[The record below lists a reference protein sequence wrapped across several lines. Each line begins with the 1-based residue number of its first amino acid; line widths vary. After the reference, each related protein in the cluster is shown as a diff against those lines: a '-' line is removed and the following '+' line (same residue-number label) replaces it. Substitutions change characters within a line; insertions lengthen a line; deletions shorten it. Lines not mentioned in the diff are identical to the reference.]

1 MKNISKIKNM
11 DIVQRIFKS
20 LAGKTRLD
28 ILLLLLEK
36 EELTVNEIS
45 SILHRQVSTIS
56 RNLRILEKDNFVK
69 ARHTSRNVHYSIKKD
84 KKYKYNL
91 KILKLLKERLKEIKK
106 FEKGKKKK

>member
-1 MKNISKIKNM
+1 M

-45 SILHRQVSTIS
+45 FLLNRQVSTIS

-69 ARHTSRNVHYSIKKD
+69 ARHTSRNVHYFIKKD
-84 KKYKYNL
+84 EKYKYNL

-106 FEKGKKKK
+106 FEKGKRKNNPET

>member
-1 MKNISKIKNM
+1 M

-36 EELTVNEIS
+36 GELTINEIAS
-45 SILHRQVSTIS
+45 TLHRQVSTIS

-69 ARHTSRNVHYSIKKD
+69 APPYFKEC
-84 KKYKYNL
+84 
-91 KILKLLKERLKEIKK
+91 LLLDKERRKIQIQP
-106 FEKGKKKK
+106 

>member
-1 MKNISKIKNM
+1 M

-36 EELTVNEIS
+36 GELTVNEIS
-45 SILHRQVSTIS
+45 SLLHRQISTVS

-69 ARHTSRNVHYSIKKD
+69 ARHTSRNAYYSIKKD
-84 KKYKYNL
+84 EKYKYNL

-106 FEKGKKKK
+106 FEKGKKITTEI

>member
-1 MKNISKIKNM
+1 M

-36 EELTVNEIS
+36 GELTVNEIS

-56 RNLRILEKDNFVK
+56 RKICEFW
-69 ARHTSRNVHYSIKKD
+69 KKTISS
-84 KKYKYNL
+84 KPA
-91 KILKLLKERLKEIKK
+91 IHQEMFTIR
-106 FEKGKKKK
+106 

>member
-1 MKNISKIKNM
+1 M

-84 KKYKYNL
+84 EKYKYNL

-106 FEKGKKKK
+106 FEKGKRKNNPET